1 MDISFGRNM
10 RKNIDKNISKNL
22 SSKCNRKVLDHLKKS
37 APVAFKTASK
47 RVVQKNSWNIW
58 WLLIKLQ
65 NNQNF
70 TTE

>member
-10 RKNIDKNISKNL
+10 RKNIDKNITKNL

-47 RVVQKNSWNIW
+47 RVVQKNS
-58 WLLIKLQ
+58 
-65 NNQNF
+65 
-70 TTE
+70 